1 MSTSDNLLRHQ
12 PLSRGIRLNFRHSAK
27 PRTAI
32 SSPHHRTRFR
42 CHKKDILTNLI
53 QVYPPTHDIR
63 LLPYAFISPR
73 TKSSPDKVVHRT
85 RKETHKFNLK
95 RKLTSC
101 KAQNSPPLQTH
112 HLFRRFQRNDTLN
125 FHLFQTLITR
135 GQSAN
140 S

>member
-42 CHKKDILTNLI
+42 CHKKDILSNLI

-63 LLPYAFISPR
+63 LLPYTFISPR

-85 RKETHKFNLK
+85 RSSETHTNSISNANSPLAKPQTHLFY
-95 RKLTSC
+95 KLTIYSDAS
-101 KAQNSPPLQTH
+101 KERHTQFPPASNSDH
-112 HLFRRFQRNDTLN
+112 
-125 FHLFQTLITR
+125 TR
-135 GQSAN
+135 SIC
-140 S
+140 